1 MTENE
6 ALLRDLLVDVF
17 LLEPDEYHRDLLR
30 ADVETWDSLGIV
42 SLAVGIEETFG
53 YHMTP
58 EEATGLTGVADIVTL
73 LASKGIGFGD

>member
-1 MTENE
+1 VTENE

-17 LLEPDEYHRDLLR
+17 LLEPDEYHRELLR

>member
-17 LLEPDEYHRDLLR
+17 LLEPDEYHRELLR